1 MDYSAPIDEMMFVL
15 ESLGAREA
23 LSGVPGGEHL
33 DAETSRAVLDAAG
46 AFAAGELAPLNHL
59 GDKAGAKLE
68 NGVVRTAPGF
78 ADAYKRFVDGGWNA
92 VPFAEEHGG
101 QGLPWAL
108 AVAVTEMWQAA
119 NLAFGLC
126 PLLSHGAVELMAT
139 HGTAEQRRIYVPKL
153 VSGAW
158 SGTMNLTEPQAG
170 SDVGAIK
177 TRAVPDPANDGALG
191 KAYRITGNKIFITYG
206 DHDMAD
212 NIVHMVLAR
221 TPGAPAGSKGIS
233 LFLVP
238 KFLPAGADGTQ
249 PGAKND
255 LRCVSLEHKLGIS
268 AAPTCVMAFG
278 DDGGALGWLIGEENR
293 GLECMFIMMN
303 NARLSVGL
311 QGVAIAER
319 AYQQA
324 AAYAKARVQSRA
336 LSGKAPGPVAIIE
349 HPDVRRML
357 LDMKARL
364 DAARALTYA
373 AHLSLDLAAKSPDA
387 GIRAHHQARVD
398 LLTPVVKAWSTDIGV
413 TVASLGVQIHGGMG
427 YIEETGAAQ
436 YYRDA
441 RITPIYEG
449 TNGIQANDLVF
460 RKIGRDGGAALKTF
474 LDEIAAIEADLAGA
488 SQPDLVRLRDILTQA
503 RDAVAAAGA
512 FIAETAKAEPD
523 KVAAGAVPFLDMLGT
538 LAGGALLAKGAILA
552 AKRPDDPH
560 TRRRLLVAR
569 HFADHLLSKVP
580 GALHGVRDGAA
591 SVLTAQAADF

>member
-1 MDYSAPIDEMMFVL
+1 MDYTAPIDEMMFVL
-15 ESLGAREA
+15 EALGAREA
-23 LSGVPGGEHL
+23 LAGVPGGEHL
-33 DAETSRAVLDAAG
+33 DGETSRAVLDAAG
-46 AFAAGELAPLNHL
+46 AFAAGELAPLNHS

-78 ADAYKRFVDGGWNA
+78 AEAYKRFVDGGWNA
-92 VPFAEEHGG
+92 VPFAEAHGG

-108 AVAVTEMWQAA
+108 AVAVTEMWQSA

-126 PLLSHGAVELMAT
+126 PLLSHGAVELLAT

-206 DHDMAD
+206 EHDMAD

-221 TPGAPAGSKGIS
+221 TPDAPAGSKGIS

-238 KFLPAGADGTQ
+238 KFLPAGADGTGI
-249 PGAKND
+249 GAKND
-255 LRCVSLEHKLGIS
+255 LRCVSLAH
-268 AAPTCVMAFG
+268 
-278 DDGGALGWLIGEENR
+278 GWLIGEENR

-324 AAYAKARVQSRA
+324 AAYAKSRVQSRA
-336 LSGKAPGPVAIIE
+336 LSGKTPGPVAIVE

-387 GIRAHHQARVD
+387 AARAYHQARVD

-460 RKIGRDGGAALKTF
+460 RKIARDGGAALRTF
-474 LDEIAAIEADLAGA
+474 LDEIAAVERDLAGA
-488 SQPDLVRLRDILTQA
+488 SQADLVRLRAMLTPA
-503 RDAVAAAGA
+503 REAVASAGEFLA
-512 FIAETAKAEPD
+512 GIAKSSPDTA
-523 KVAAGAVPFLDMLGT
+523 AAGAVPFLDMLGT

-552 AKRPDDPH
+552 AKRPAEPH
-560 TRRRLLVAR
+560 THRRLLVAR

-580 GALHGVRDGAA
+580 GALYGVREGAA
-591 SVLTAQAADF
+591 SVLAAQAADF

>member
-1 MDYSAPIDEMMFVL
+1 
-15 ESLGAREA
+15 
-23 LSGVPGGEHL
+23 
-33 DAETSRAVLDAAG
+33 
-46 AFAAGELAPLNHL
+46 
-59 GDKAGAKLE
+59 
-68 NGVVRTAPGF
+68 
-78 ADAYKRFVDGGWNA
+78 
-92 VPFAEEHGG
+92 
-101 QGLPWAL
+101 
-108 AVAVTEMWQAA
+108 
-119 NLAFGLC
+119 
-126 PLLSHGAVELMAT
+126 
-139 HGTAEQRRIYVPKL
+139 
-153 VSGAW
+153 
-158 SGTMNLTEPQAG
+158 
-170 SDVGAIK
+170 
-177 TRAVPDPANDGALG
+177 
-191 KAYRITGNKIFITYG
+191 
-206 DHDMAD
+206 
-212 NIVHMVLAR
+212 
-221 TPGAPAGSKGIS
+221 
-233 LFLVP
+233 
-238 KFLPAGADGTQ
+238 
-249 PGAKND
+249 
-255 LRCVSLEHKLGIS
+255 
-268 AAPTCVMAFG
+268 
-278 DDGGALGWLIGEENR
+278 
-293 GLECMFIMMN
+293 
-303 NARLSVGL
+303 
-311 QGVAIAER
+311 
-319 AYQQA
+319 
-324 AAYAKARVQSRA
+324 
-336 LSGKAPGPVAIIE
+336 GPVAIIE